1 MEAGDE
7 PKAEF
12 LNYPIPTLGPD
23 IGYQNDAGSNTVL
36 RGLPLAIAARM

>member
-12 LNYPIPTLGPD
+12 LNYPTPKQGPD
-23 IGYQNDAGSNTVL
+23 TGYQNDAGSNPVL
-36 RGLPLAIAARM
+36 RGLPLAIATTM